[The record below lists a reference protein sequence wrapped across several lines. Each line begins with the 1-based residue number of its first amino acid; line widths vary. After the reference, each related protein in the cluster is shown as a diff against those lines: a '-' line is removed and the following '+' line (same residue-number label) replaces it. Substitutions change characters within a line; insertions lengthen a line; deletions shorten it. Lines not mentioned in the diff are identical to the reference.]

1 MAAVSDLGLFGELAA
16 ALEPWLDQVVIVGG
30 WAHRL
35 HRLHPSARS
44 LSYPPL
50 VTLDADVAVPRL
62 LPVEGQDIRER
73 LISRGF
79 TEEFLGRDHPP
90 VTHYHLGDAS
100 SGLYVEFLTPLV
112 GGEYDRKNRR
122 RATLRVAGATSQQL
136 RYIGLLLSRP
146 WMIDLSE
153 GAFTGRVQVAN
164 PTSFVVQKLLIHRRR
179 NVDDRA
185 RDILYIYDTLQL
197 FGSRLPELR
206 TEWRVHLAPQI
217 PDRTLKALTRGSRT
231 PFLNLSDDI
240 RRAARI
246 SPERQLTPEAIREAC
261 AHGLEQLLP

>member
-50 VTLDADVAVPRL
+50 ATLDADVAVPRL

-90 VTHYHLGDAS
+90 VTHYHLGAS
-100 SGLYVEFLTPLV
+100 SPS
-112 GGEYDRKNRR
+112 R
-122 RATLRVAGATSQQL
+122 
-136 RYIGLLLSRP
+136 IGSLKRSKCTKPFSSR
-146 WMIDLSE
+146 I
-153 GAFTGRVQVAN
+153 AC
-164 PTSFVVQKLLIHRRR
+164 
-179 NVDDRA
+179 
-185 RDILYIYDTLQL
+185 
-197 FGSRLPELR
+197 R
-206 TEWRVHLAPQI
+206 TFAMFQI
-217 PDRTLKALTRGSRT
+217 
-231 PFLNLSDDI
+231 
-240 RRAARI
+240 
-246 SPERQLTPEAIREAC
+246 
-261 AHGLEQLLP
+261 

>member
-16 ALEPWLDQVVIVGG
+16 AVEPWLDQVVIVGG

-73 LISRGF
+73 LIARGF

-100 SGLYVEFLTPLV
+100 SGFYVEFLTPLV

-153 GAFTGRVQVAN
+153 GAFTSGFDSDKRCA
-164 PTSFVVQKLLIHRRR
+164 FVCRLWHRQERKF
-179 NVDDRA
+179 
-185 RDILYIYDTLQL
+185 IT
-197 FGSRLPELR
+197 
-206 TEWRVHLAPQI
+206 
-217 PDRTLKALTRGSRT
+217 
-231 PFLNLSDDI
+231 
-240 RRAARI
+240 RAACI
-246 SPERQLTPEAIREAC
+246 VGP
-261 AHGLEQLLP
+261 